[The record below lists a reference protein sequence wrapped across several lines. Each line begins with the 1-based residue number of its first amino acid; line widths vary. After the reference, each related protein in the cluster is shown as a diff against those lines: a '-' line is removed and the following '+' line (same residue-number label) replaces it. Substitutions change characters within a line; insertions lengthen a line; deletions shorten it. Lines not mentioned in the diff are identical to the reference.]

1 MSENGFSAKEFFS
14 DGGGM
19 TYSDFIMLPGH
30 IGFSIEDVDIET
42 NLTRNLRIKRPLVS
56 SPMDT
61 VTESKMAIY
70 MALLG
75 GIGIIHYNN
84 TIAEQAR
91 EVRLVKR
98 FENGFI
104 TDPVTLGPDNIISD
118 VDNIKE
124 TYGFS
129 GIPITEDGTL
139 NTKLIGIVTRR
150 DIDFE
155 LDRTKKLREVM
166 VDLLITATA
175 GISLAEG
182 NKILKESKK
191 GKLPLVDKEGRL
203 VSLMSRSDLLK
214 NKDFPLASKNREKQ
228 LLVGAAISTRD
239 EDKERLSELVDAG
252 VDVIVIDASQG
263 DSIYQHHMIDYI
275 KKKYP
280 EIEVIGGNVVTA
292 RQCKSLID
300 KGVDALRIGMG
311 AGSICITQETMAV
324 GRAQGSAVYH
334 CAKFAREYA
343 GIPVIADGGVANIG
357 YIVKALSLGA
367 SNVMLGALLAGTN
380 EAPGDY
386 YYEGGVRLKKYRGM
400 ASLEAM
406 DKGGDKRYYSSDDKI
421 KIAQGVSGTVV
432 DKGSVAHFG
441 EYIIKSLLHAMQ
453 TIGYKTIADLHNGI
467 YDGTLAF
474 EGRSPSA
481 QGEGSVHNLHSYTA
495 PETALFYPHDRKRG

>member
-1 MSENGFSAKEFFS
+1 MSENGFSAEEFFG

-19 TYSDFIMLPGH
+19 TYSDFILLPGH
-30 IGFSIEDVDIET
+30 IGFSIEDVDLET

-70 MALLG
+70 LALLG

-84 TIAEQAR
+84 TIEEQTR
-91 EVRLVKR
+91 EVRQVKR

-104 TDPVTLGPDNIISD
+104 TDPVTLSPDNTISD
-118 VDNIKE
+118 VDDIKE

-139 NTKLIGIVTRR
+139 QTKLIGIVTRR

-166 VDLLITATA
+166 VDQLITATA
-175 GISLAEG
+175 GISLMEG
-182 NKILKESKK
+182 NKILKESRK
-191 GKLPLVDKEGRL
+191 GKLPLVDKNGRL

-214 NKDFPLASKNREKQ
+214 NKDFPLASKNKEKQ

-239 EDKERLSELVDAG
+239 EDKERLKELVDAG
-252 VDVIVIDASQG
+252 VDVVVIDASQG
-263 DSIYQHHMIDYI
+263 DSIYQYNMIEYI
-275 KKKYP
+275 KKSYP
-280 EIEVIGGNVVTA
+280 EIDVIGGNVVTA
-292 RQCKSLID
+292 KQCKSLID
-300 KGVDALRIGMG
+300 KGVDGLRIGMG
-311 AGSICITQETMAV
+311 AGSICITQDTMAV

-367 SNVMLGALLAGTN
+367 SNVMLGSLLAGTN

-386 YYEGGVRLKKYRGM
+386 YYESGVRLKKYRGM

-453 TIGYKTIADLHNGI
+453 TIGYRTIKDLHNGI

-474 EGRSPSA
+474 EARSPSA
-481 QGEGSVHNLHSYTA
+481 QGEGSVHDLHSYTA
-495 PETALFYPHDRKRG
+495 PEAALFYPHDRKRG